1 MKGYKSD
8 PLMVKNSIR
17 PKIEE
22 LLTDKYSAEPEYP
35 WKGDD
40 VDAVFRHNNNRKW
53 FGLIM
58 TVRRSVLGMQGEDP
72 IDILNV
78 KCDPVLGASL
88 HQEPGFLPGY
98 HMNHNQWLT
107 ILLDGTVPI
116 ERIDSLISLSYD
128 LTDAKVRKRN
138 K

>member
-1 MKGYKSD
+1 
-8 PLMVKNSIR
+8 MVKDSIR
-17 PKIEE
+17 PQVEA
-22 LLTDKYSAEPEYP
+22 LLADKYSAEPEYP
-35 WKGDD
+35 WKADN
-40 VDAVFRHNNNRKW
+40 VDAVFRHIGNRKW

-58 TVRRSVLGMQGEDP
+58 TVRRSVLGLQGDET

-88 HQEPGFLPGY
+88 HKEPGFLPGY

-107 ILLDGTVPI
+107 ILLDGTVSI